1 MKQLTRN
8 EIDILSAYIY
18 VSIHSIE
25 RSVKVLI
32 DQLEP
37 YVMTQAEFAY
47 FVRKKGI
54 VEARRQSQM
63 KADNFVLGS
72 NDKNLR
78 EWLTAAKQLYQAT
91 AKCTTAGIMNTTTC
105 GDPSDSFTALLNDSQ
120 WLVRLFLLQ
129 VNVHPD
135 DYIKVES
142 AIKLLWD
149 KTNQPVTTDLINLFR
164 PQI

>member
-37 YVMTQAEFAY
+37 YVMTQADFSY
-47 FVRKKGI
+47 LVRKHGI
-54 VEARRQSQM
+54 LEAERLSKK
-63 KADNFVLGS
+63 KAETFVLNS

-91 AKCTTAGIMNTTTC
+91 AKCTNAGIMNTTSC

-129 VNVHPD
+129 VNVHPN

-149 KTNQPVTTDLINLFR
+149 KTHQPVTTDLINLFR
-164 PQI
+164 PKV